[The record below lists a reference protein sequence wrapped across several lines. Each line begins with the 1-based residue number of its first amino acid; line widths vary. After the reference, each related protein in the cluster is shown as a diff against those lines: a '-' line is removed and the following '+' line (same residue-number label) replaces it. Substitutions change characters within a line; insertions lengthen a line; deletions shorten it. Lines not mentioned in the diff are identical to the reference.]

1 MNVVSFL
8 IAKTVM
14 VKDVFNF
21 EGFTYQHIIKKN
33 NQILKLAEYSFR

>member
-1 MNVVSFL
+1 MLSFL

-14 VKDVFNF
+14 VTYVFNF
-21 EGFTYQHIIKKN
+21 EGFTYQHLIKKN

>member
-14 VKDVFNF
+14 AKDVFNF
-21 EGFTYQHIIKKN
+21 EGFTYQHIIKK
-33 NQILKLAEYSFR
+33 